1 LKQPANGTDPTTLN
15 GFNLSIQEKIMTAAN
30 ILQAGTYE
38 MPPALKRAQAAIHLP
53 EVQAMLRRLSEYD
66 LGIVMPH
73 QHDEK
78 TGDFQPLPDD
88 LMQVE
93 SGRKVSFQRKEQ
105 IESQADRYL
114 AVSWRWQAGA
124 VAPASA
130 CEMVREDGPEGADQR
145 VKHKMLDQD

>member
-1 LKQPANGTDPTTLN
+1 
-15 GFNLSIQEKIMTAAN
+15 MTESNVSRASA
-30 ILQAGTYE
+30 YE
-38 MPPALKRAQAAIHLP
+38 MPQALRKAQAAIHLP

-66 LGIVMPH
+66 LGIFMPH
-73 QHDEK
+73 QHNER
-78 TGDFQPLPDD
+78 TGAFQPLHDD
-88 LMQVE
+88 LIQVE
-93 SGRKVSFQRKEQ
+93 SGRKVSFQPKEQ

-114 AVSWRWQAGA
+114 AVAWRWQAGV